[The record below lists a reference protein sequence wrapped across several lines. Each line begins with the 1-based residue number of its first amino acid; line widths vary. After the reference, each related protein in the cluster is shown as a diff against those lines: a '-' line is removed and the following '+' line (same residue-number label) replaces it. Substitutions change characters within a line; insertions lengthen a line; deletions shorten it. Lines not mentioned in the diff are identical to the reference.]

1 MMHNFKKFLATA
13 TAVAVIS
20 TQAMSAVVYG
30 ATSISDPEFDAALS
44 WMYDNGLT
52 KYDNADAFRPF
63 DNLRRDEAAKFFV
76 NFMAAAKLNVTENA
90 DANCMFTDLADAT
103 SDLLG
108 DIDASCK
115 LGLFKGSDGK
125 FMPAATLTKAQ
136 AIAVLVRGMV
146 WPKDEAVSPWYKNYF
161 ETARDLELTKETDVM
176 AIDKNVTRYEIALM
190 LFRAAGGTVAGD
202 DDSSDDDSDDD
213 GLGDL
218 LAGLIGDDDD
228 DSDDDSDD
236 DTSDDDSDDDTSD
249 DDDTTVVVEWGDIEI
264 SLNPAS
270 PASGTQIPNVGTV
283 RFAVIDFTAGDKDVA
298 VNTVDLTT
306 VWLAAVPTSTRI
318 WFEKDWRR
326 LSGKSAFSSDRR
338 AVVSFAPAYVVKAG
352 TTATLDLYVELSA
365 AAGNDFQFAGE
376 IASSSAENNL
386 GDFVTNPLRTATYTV
401 AASDFSKAGSSI
413 SLNQS
418 NDLIEVGRFTI
429 QNQDTSS
436 ETRDLKF
443 QSVTLRQNGNGDLFD
458 LSDLQLE
465 RNWVAVS
472 SEVSISGKD
481 ATFISNDIVK
491 DWASA
496 TYYIKA
502 KVVNVQNNAWDTY
515 QFSLRNTTD
524 LSIVEV
530 LNGFRSTITITNNDL
545 NTTTV
550 LGSDITFE
558 RDSSVE
564 LSRNYAKGTN
574 DVVFMQGTIKT
585 KSPITLEDPTLWF
598 SVSAGTID
606 QYIDTVYL
614 QIGSSTMTW
623 SATWASANFLWL
635 ATVSTSANVKMYAK
649 LRDNAPAGTIKF
661 DDLRLS
667 SFGKAEYISNQN
679 TVSSAVGTISAVNVS
694 VDSTSVRVTRVDG
707 LWDTTIAVGSD
718 AVEVY
723 GLSLAV
729 TQGNPVS
736 ISNASYTLTW
746 VWSYAGNMFATLFI
760 DGTAVST
767 QTVNSNTVTF
777 NNVTKTLT
785 TTPLNMMV
793 KVDLSDAFASWSFNL
808 QLTSLDMVDT
818 LTSQNVAL
826 GSTPT
831 SANFTV
837 AQAVGILSSSD
848 ANPKKS
854 LLLAWAKDVKLLA
867 FRVKA
872 ENDTIK
878 LRDLS
883 FTGMN
888 LDSISNVRVLTPSNA
903 TLPATS
909 NNSTAVSFTNLSPSD
924 SIVKERTETYYLI
937 ADLNTNVNNVD
948 IKVNLDLTGSTIRST
963 NWLNI
968 PMVWSVV
975 AGNTHTISENTAVV
989 AKLTNSSKDLA
1000 TSALRFSVTA
1010 SGKDQVT
1017 MTWATFDN
1025 VLSGYT
1031 GATTLTVYKSSIW
1044 SSNVVG
1050 TGSVTWSLT
1059 FTANNTVDAG
1069 STVNYIVTIDGTQ
1082 EASAN
1087 NPSWTVRLNN
1097 IEFGAINASD
1107 YENMWSFP
1115 ITEVR

>member
-20 TQAMSAVVYG
+20 TQALSAVVYG

-52 KYDNADAFRPF
+52 KYDTADAFRPF

-76 NFMAAAKLNVTENA
+76 NFVTAAKLNVTENA
-90 DANCMFTDLADAT
+90 DANCAFTDLADAT

-108 DIDASCK
+108 DIDSACK

-146 WPKDEAVSPWYKNYF
+146 WPKDESVSPWYKNYF

-190 LFRAAGGTVAGD
+190 LFRAAGGTVDAGD
-202 DDSSDDDSDDD
+202 DTSDDDDDD

-218 LAGLIGDDDD
+218 LAGLIDDD
-228 DSDDDSDD
+228 DDDSDD

-249 DDDTTVVVEWGDIEI
+249 DDDTTVVVEGWDIEV
-264 SLNPAS
+264 SLNPDS
-270 PASGTQIPNVGTV
+270 TASGTQIPNVGTV
-283 RFAVIDFTAGDKDVA
+283 RFAVVDFTAGDKDVA
-298 VNTVDLTT
+298 VNTVDVTT
-306 VWLAAVPTSTRI
+306 VWLASVPSSTRI
-318 WFEKDWRR
+318 WFEKDGRR
-326 LSGKSAFSSDRR
+326 LSGKAAFSSDRK

-352 TTATLDLYVELSA
+352 TTASLDLYVELNA
-365 AAGNDFQFAGE
+365 AAGNDFQFAGK
-376 IASSSAENNL
+376 IAASSAENNL
-386 GDFVTNPLRTATYTV
+386 WEFVTNALRTATYTV
-401 AASDFSKAGSSI
+401 APAEFRKSGSSI
-413 SLNQS
+413 TVNQS
-418 NDLIEVGRFTI
+418 DDLIELWRFTI
-429 QNQDTSS
+429 QNNDTSS

-458 LSDLQLE
+458 LSDLVLE

-472 SEVSISGKD
+472 TEVSISGKD

-502 KVVNVQNNAWDTY
+502 KVVNVQNNAWDAY

-530 LNGFRSTITITNNDL
+530 LNGFRSTITITDNDL
-545 NTTTV
+545 NGTTV
-550 LGSDITFE
+550 LGSDVTFE
-558 RDSSVE
+558 RDSTVE

-585 KSPITLEDPTLWF
+585 KAPITLEDPTLGF
-598 SVSAGTID
+598 TVTTGSITDYV
-606 QYIDTVYL
+606 DTVYL

-623 SATWASANFLWL
+623 SAGGVSANFLWL

-667 SFGKAEYISNQN
+667 SFDKAEYISNQN

-694 VDSTSVRVTRVDG
+694 VDSTTVRVTRVDG
-707 LWDTTIAVGSD
+707 LWDTNIAVGSK

-736 ISNASYTLTW
+736 ISNATYAITAS
-746 VWSYAGNMFATLFI
+746 WSYVNNVFATLFI
-760 DGTAVST
+760 DWTAVST
-767 QTVNSNTVTF
+767 KTVQWNTVTF
-777 NNVTKTLT
+777 NNVTKTLS
-785 TTPLNMMV
+785 TTPLNMTV
-793 KVDLSDAFASWSFNL
+793 KVDLSDAYSNWDFAM
-808 QLTSLDMVDT
+808 QLTALDMVDT

-837 AQAVGILSSSD
+837 AQAVGTLSSSD

-854 LLLAWAKDVKLLA
+854 LLLAWSKDVKLLA

-872 ENDTIK
+872 ENDTVK

-883 FTGMN
+883 FTGLN
-888 LDSISNVRVLTPSNA
+888 LNAISNVRVLTPSNA

-909 NNSTAVSFTNLSPSD
+909 NDSTTVTFSNMTPSD
-924 SIVKERTETYYLI
+924 SIAKDKTETYYLI

-948 IKVNLDLTGSTIRST
+948 IYVNLDVAGSNIRST
-963 NWLNI
+963 NGLNI
-968 PMVWSVV
+968 PMVGSVV
-975 AGNTHTISENTAVV
+975 VGNQHTIAENTAVV
-989 AKLTNSSKDLA
+989 VKTTNSSKDLA

-1017 MTWATFDN
+1017 LSWATFDN

-1031 GATTLTVYKSSIW
+1031 GATTLTVYKSSIG

-1050 TGSVTWSLT
+1050 TAWITWPIT

-1087 NPSWTVRLNN
+1087 NPSWTVRLNDV
-1097 IEFGAINASD
+1097 EFGTISASD

-1115 ITEVR
+1115 ITEVK

>member
-30 ATSISDPEFDAALS
+30 ASSINDPEFDAALS

-76 NFMAAAKLNVTENA
+76 NFVTAAKLNVTENA
-90 DANCMFTDLADAT
+90 DANCAFTDLATAT
-103 SDLLG
+103 PDLLG
-108 DIDASCK
+108 DIEASCK

-146 WPKDEAVSPWYKNYF
+146 GFKDETVSPWYRNYF

-176 AIDKNVTRYEIALM
+176 AIDKNVTRYEMALM

-202 DDSSDDDSDDD
+202 DDSSDDDDDD
-213 GLGDL
+213 GLWDL

-228 DSDDDSDD
+228 DSDDDASDE
-236 DTSDDDSDDDTSD
+236 DSDDDTSD
-249 DDDTTVVVEWGDIEI
+249 DDATVVVEGWDVEI

-270 PASGTQIPNVGTV
+270 PSTGTQIPNVGTV

-298 VNTVDLTT
+298 VNTVDVTT
-306 VWLAAVPTSTRI
+306 VWLASVPTSTRI
-318 WFEKDWRR
+318 WFEKDGRR
-326 LSGKSAFSSDRR
+326 LSWKAAFSSDRR

-352 TTATLDLYVELSA
+352 TTASLDLYVELNA
-365 AAGNDFQFAGE
+365 AAGNDFQFSGK
-376 IASSSAENNL
+376 IASSSADNNL
-386 GDFVTNPLRTATYTV
+386 WDFVTNALRTATYTV
-401 AASDFSKAGSSI
+401 APADFNRAGSSI
-413 SLNQS
+413 SVNQS
-418 NDLIEVGRFTI
+418 NDLVELGRFTI
-429 QNQDTSS
+429 QNMDTSS

-465 RNWVAVS
+465 RNWVVVS
-472 SEVSISGKD
+472 TEVSVSGKD
-481 ATFISNDIVK
+481 ATFIANDIVK

-530 LNGFRSTITITNNDL
+530 LNGFRSTITIVNNDL

-550 LGSDITFE
+550 LGSDVTFE
-558 RDSSVE
+558 RDTTVE
-564 LSRNYAKGTN
+564 LSRNYAKWTN
-574 DVVFMQGTIKT
+574 DVIFMQGTVKT
-585 KSPITLEDPTLWF
+585 KTPITLEDPTLGIT
-598 SVSAGTID
+598 VSTGSIH
-606 QYIDTVYL
+606 QYVDTVFL

-623 SATWASANFLWL
+623 SATSWATSASFLWL

-667 SFGKAEYISNQN
+667 SFDKAEYISNQN
-679 TVSSAVGTISAVNVS
+679 TVSSAVGTIAAVNVS
-694 VDSTSVRVTRVDG
+694 VDSTTVRVTRVDG
-707 LWDTTIAVGSD
+707 LWNTNIAVGSK

-736 ISNASYTLTW
+736 ISNATYAITAS
-746 VWSYAGNMFATLFI
+746 WSYVNNVFATLFI
-760 DGTAVST
+760 DWTAVST
-767 QTVNSNTVTF
+767 KTIQWNSVTF
-777 NNVTKTLT
+777 NNVTRTLS
-785 TTPLNMMV
+785 TTPLNMTV
-793 KVDLSDAFASWSFNL
+793 KIDLSDAYSNGDFAM
-808 QLTSLDMVDT
+808 QLSALDMVDT

-831 SANFTV
+831 SANFTI
-837 AQAVGILSSSD
+837 AQAVWTLSSSD
-848 ANPKKS
+848 ANPKQS

-872 ENDTIK
+872 ENDTVK

-883 FTGMN
+883 FTGTN
-888 LDSISNVRVLTPSNA
+888 LNAISNVRLLTPSNA
-903 TLPATS
+903 TVPATS
-909 NNSTAVSFTNLSPSD
+909 NDATSVTFSNMNPSD
-924 SIVKERTETYYLI
+924 SIAKDKTETYYLI

-948 IKVNLDLTGSTIRST
+948 IVVNLAVAGSNIRST
-963 NWLNI
+963 NGLNI
-968 PMVWSVV
+968 AMIWNNV
-975 AGNTHTISENTAVV
+975 AGNVHTISENTAVV

-1017 MTWATFDN
+1017 LSWATFDN

-1044 SSNVVG
+1044 SSNIVG
-1050 TGSVTWSLT
+1050 TAWITWPIT

-1069 STVNYIVTIDGTQ
+1069 STVNYIVTINGTQ

-1087 NPSWTVRLNN
+1087 NPSWTVRLND
-1097 IEFGAINASD
+1097 IEFGTISASD
-1107 YENMWSFP
+1107 YDNMWSFP
-1115 ITEVR
+1115 ITETR